1 MRFVF
6 DASPLIHLAK
16 AGLTFMI
23 ETMHG
28 EKYTVPEVFREVVET
43 GKALG
48 YADASIVEQLVTNKI
63 LKVRTPKTNMQTISK
78 AHKDIHIGEAQVIV
92 LSKEINAIAIL
103 DDSVA
108 RSVAKIHNVRTEGTY
123 SIILGALV
131 NNLIKKEEAEA
142 SLQKLVS
149 SGWRCDIELYNRLL
163 KIIRET
169 H

>member
-6 DASPLIHLAK
+6 DASPLIHITK

-23 ETMHG
+23 ETMDG
-28 EKYTVPEVFREVVET
+28 EKYTVPAVFHEVVET

-48 YADASIVEQLVTNKI
+48 YADASMVEQLVTNKI
-63 LKVRTPKTNMQTISK
+63 LRVRTPKTNIQTISR
-78 AHKDIHIGEAQVIV
+78 AHKDMHIGEAQVIA

-108 RSVAKIHNVRTEGTY
+108 RSVARIHTVRTEGTY
-123 SIILGALV
+123 SIILRALV
-131 NNLIKKEEAEA
+131 NGSINKEEAEA

-149 SGWRCDIELYNRLL
+149 SGWRCDIELYSRLL
-163 KIIRET
+163 KIVRET